1 MLRSFKLVI
10 FGLLVVI
17 LGFGFINAKDRSPE
31 IQPAGVYD
39 FDKGVE
45 IVVPVDYVE
54 MYPAEIVVILES
66 DQPKCNVDLIE
77 VIKSEVEAVC
87 C

>member
-10 FGLLVVI
+10 FGLLFVI
-17 LGFGFINAKDRSPE
+17 MGFGSINAKDRSSE
-31 IQPAGVYD
+31 IQSAGVYD
-39 FDKGVE
+39 FEKGAE
-45 IVVPVDYVE
+45 IAVAVSYVE
-54 MYPAEIVVILES
+54 MYPAEIIVVLES